1 MKKTSFSRKQ
11 YLIKNSSQPELIFR
25 TYLILLVAMLLSG
38 GVFYVLGNRALTEE
52 YFQAHSLIKT
62 TMELL
67 LPALFLVAA
76 IGLAGAFFLV
86 VLFTHSIAGPIY
98 RFRNLSE
105 KIAKGDLTVR
115 VSFRKRD
122 SIQELAGA
130 LNQIIQGLNGRLRQ
144 TEGSLQKLRE
154 LSQKV
159 KGISRLSEKELEGLK
174 EDLLAISSELE
185 LKMKD
190 FKL

>member
-1 MKKTSFSRKQ
+1 MKKKSYSRKQ
-11 YLIKNSSQPELIFR
+11 YLIKNSSQPELIFK
-25 TYLILLVAMLLSG
+25 TYLILLVVMLLSG
-38 GVFYVLGNRALTEE
+38 GIFYFLGNRALTEE
-52 YFQAHSLIKT
+52 YFQAHSLLKT

-67 LPALFLVAA
+67 LPSLFLVGV
-76 IGLAGAFFLV
+76 IGLAGAFVLV

-98 RFRNLSE
+98 RFRMLSE
-105 KIAKGDLTVR
+105 RIARGDLTVK

-130 LNQIIQGLNGRLRQ
+130 LNQVIQGLNSRLRQ
-144 TEGSLQKLRE
+144 TEGSLGKLKQ

-159 KGISRLSEKELEGLK
+159 RGISQLSEKELGDLK
-174 EDLLAISSELE
+174 EDLLGVSTELE